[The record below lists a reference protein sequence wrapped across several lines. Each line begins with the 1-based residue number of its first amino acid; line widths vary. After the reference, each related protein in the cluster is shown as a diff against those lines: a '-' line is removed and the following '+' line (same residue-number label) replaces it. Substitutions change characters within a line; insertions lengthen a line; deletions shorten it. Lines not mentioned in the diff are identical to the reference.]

1 MTDAQTDTPLYL
13 DTTRPVEERA
23 RDLISRM
30 TLEEKVSQMR
40 NSAEAIDRLG
50 IPAYDYWNEGL
61 HGVGRNGRATVFP
74 QAIGMAATWDTDL
87 IYRVAT
93 AISTEGRAKYHET
106 LRRCGNTIIYQG
118 LTFWSPNVNIFRD
131 PRWGRGQE
139 TWGEDPFLTG
149 EMGAAFVHGMQGDD
163 PHYLRTAACAK
174 HFAVHSGP
182 EDERHTFDANV
193 TRRELF
199 DTYLPAFKKLVTE
212 ANVEIVMGAYNR
224 LYGIP
229 CCASPLLIQEILR
242 DKWGFKGHFV
252 SDCGALADFHQTHGY
267 TKDVVES
274 AGVAL
279 KAGCDLSCVCTY
291 EHLPEAIERG
301 LITEKDIDESL
312 IRTYTTRFKLGMFD
326 PVENVPYA
334 AIPMDVVGCEEHR
347 QLAYEAAVKSMVLL
361 KNRNN
366 ILPLKK
372 ETRDIYVVG
381 PNAANLDCLLGS
393 YFGINDHMVTALE
406 GLSLRAPEGTKVEYK
421 MGSLLAQQSANPFD
435 WSLEAAPAAD
445 VTIAC
450 MGLAPVLEGEEGDAL
465 LSAKSGDRESLS
477 LPAPQVD
484 YIKKLVVRGAR
495 IVLVIFSGSPVVLG
509 ELEDMVEAILQVWY
523 PGEERGTALADVLFG
538 NATPSGKLPITFP
551 ASLSQLPAF
560 NDYSMNNR
568 TYRYSKETPAFPFGF
583 GLSYTKF
590 TYNQLILHETN
601 VKMGQPL
608 ELKFNITNAGDVE
621 AEEVA
626 QIYLT
631 DVKASTIVPQYKL
644 IGFKRI
650 HLQPGETRTVPFTV
664 TPEMMMFINDN
675 GDPILEPGDFVVH
688 VGGSSPSQRAV
699 DLGLQANLTASF
711 NLS

>member
-174 HFAVHSGP
+174 HYAVHSGP

-326 PVENVPYA
+326 PVEKVPYA

-361 KNRNN
+361 KNHNN

-509 ELEDMVEAILQVWY
+509 ELEDMVEAIIQVWY
-523 PGEERGTALADVLFG
+523 PGEEGGKALADVLFG

>member
-509 ELEDMVEAILQVWY
+509 ELEDMVEAIIQVWY
-523 PGEERGTALADVLFG
+523 PGEEGGTALADVLFG

>member
-174 HFAVHSGP
+174 HYAVHSGP

-326 PVENVPYA
+326 PVEKVPYA

-509 ELEDMVEAILQVWY
+509 ELEDMVEAIIQVWY
-523 PGEERGTALADVLFG
+523 PGEEGGKALADVLFG

>member
-131 PRWGRGQE
+131 PRWGRGKE

-381 PNAANLDCLLGS
+381 PNSANLDCLLGS

-406 GLSLRAPEGTKVEYK
+406 GLSLPAPEGTKVEYK

-465 LSAKSGDRESLS
+465 LSAKSGDRERLS

-509 ELEDMVEAILQVWY
+509 ELEDMVEAIIQVWY
-523 PGEERGTALADVLFG
+523 PGEEGGTALADVLFG